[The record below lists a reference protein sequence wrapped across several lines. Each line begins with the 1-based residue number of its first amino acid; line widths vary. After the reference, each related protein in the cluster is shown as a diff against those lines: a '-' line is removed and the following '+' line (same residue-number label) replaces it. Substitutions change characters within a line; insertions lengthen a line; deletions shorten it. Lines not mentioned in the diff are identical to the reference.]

1 MSAVSRETAAHRWP
15 SALPL
20 LDRYAEWLA
29 GAGVERGLIGPRE
42 AERLWERHL
51 INSAALG
58 EFTPEGVR
66 VLDVGSG
73 AGLPGIPLAIT
84 RPDLKVILL
93 EPLARRV
100 DFLNEVV
107 TELGLSDRV
116 QVLRGRAEEIK
127 SPLAEVVTARAVA
140 ALAKLVPWCWPLTVE
155 DGQLLFLKGEQAEAE
170 IEAASRLLAKQKL
183 KAEVLVGAEA
193 EIRAVRVTSQGWQT
207 SPRKGQ

>member
-1 MSAVSRETAAHRWP
+1 M
-15 SALPL
+15 
-20 LDRYAEWLA
+20 
-29 GAGVERGLIGPRE
+29 
-42 AERLWERHL
+42 
-51 INSAALG
+51 
-58 EFTPEGVR
+58 
-66 VLDVGSG
+66 LDVGSG

-107 TELGLSDRV
+107 AELGLSDRV

-140 ALAKLVPWCWPLTVE
+140 ALAKLVPWCWPLAVE
-155 DGQLLFLKGEQAEAE
+155 GGQLLFLKGEQAEAE

-183 KAEVLVGAEA
+183 KAEVLNGAEA
-193 EIRAVRVTSQGWQT
+193 EIRAVRVTAQGWQT